1 MPSNSA
7 NTFLIKSKLVGRQE
21 ELDYL
26 SSLLDRRG
34 ENHFVYYY
42 AQGGYGKTR
51 LLEELQAIVAKR
63 GPMFRA
69 TGIIDLYHTDTHSA
83 SDIEK
88 AIVKG
93 LDPNNE
99 YFRNYRSKREDY
111 ELLRERGADPSLL
124 EKKREELGHTL
135 VEDWVK
141 PAVETA
147 KLVICFDTI
156 ELLQYE
162 SSVVEETIGEFTVDT
177 RVREWLLDKLK
188 QLNNVLVVFAGRP
201 KQRSGEETTDHQKRL
216 LDDMQEAFGDRFDP
230 RELSPLD
237 LEETKTLVRELSQ
250 QIEQRALQADSQSQ
264 SRHEIVPAK
273 YLELIHQL
281 TAGRPIYIHLIVDLL
296 GGLSPEPGALLE
308 KLDGYVDLANVREDD
323 PRLADARRA
332 IEAAILDAVY
342 NHAKELGGYISRIAL
357 MPKGVDDEILS
368 HSLGLPLEEAQDT
381 LEQLATLSFVKR
393 YATLRGAQMLHGERL
408 FLHDEMYQLL
418 SPIPYRRITERHVA
432 QGLIENHYDPKIE
445 SLEAEI
451 GELRHNGDD
460 KDTAQ
465 RRVWLRERLQKLQ
478 VERLYYQM
486 VRDPRRA
493 YQEYKDLSDQA
504 NRHRWV
510 GFGMRLLDEFLRF
523 YNTTERR
530 RQFEASGI
538 THEQVIRESAELWV
552 ERFYWW
558 GQKQRC
564 VTLAELI
571 MDDPQRFQ
579 IRDDDLALLGNICA
593 RWADAKA
600 DREGYDTAVV
610 ARATSFLARI
620 GDDPSSPDATLAA
633 ARLNT
638 SIGYQ
643 LRKGGQLRQATKSY
657 VAGNTA
663 YRRLERYKDELA
675 ILLNNLA
682 YAYARQ
688 GRFHL
693 ARPLASEALR
703 INESLNNDYTTGLTL
718 STFAAIEVLRGRFDE
733 AIAYGTDAR
742 DRFRRMQDPHGIV
755 LAYHSLA
762 RAERR
767 KAKESI
773 EKGRKLEDARGLL
786 ETARTY
792 LTNALEET
800 AHSGLDD
807 DRTLVYA
814 ELGRVL
820 REMGK
825 VASATGQ
832 HKESKD
838 YFQASKEQ
846 LDQALKGDQTG
857 VDRADILE
865 DIAELHAVQGAYE
878 SAYRSLQQV
887 EEALAPLGAQGSGQ
901 VAQNTK
907 LPSECYLPLGK
918 VERLRG
924 KIEFDKG
931 EEGDLTQALQHFV
944 NAYAY
949 FHRFSTETPE
959 KDQMTD
965 LVYDNLTRLD
975 IETQRQLVTTT
986 QQWAGNPSLSDDV
999 KGFTETLQDLTGIK

>member
-1 MPSNSA
+1 MPNKP
-7 NTFLIKSKLVGRQE
+7 TFLIKSDLVGRE
-21 ELDYL
+21 AELAHL
-26 SSLLDRRG
+26 TALLNRRG

-51 LLEELQAIVAKR
+51 VLEELQEIVKQH
-63 GPMFRA
+63 GSTFRA

-88 AIVKG
+88 ATVEG

-111 ELLRERGADPSLL
+111 ELLRERGADPGLL
-124 EKKREELGHTL
+124 EKKREELGRTL

-141 PAVETA
+141 PAVEAA
-147 KLVICFDTI
+147 KLVICFDTV

-177 RVREWLLDKLK
+177 RVREWLLDKLPK
-188 QLNNVLVVFAGRP
+188 LRNVLVVFAGRP
-201 KQRSGEETTDHQKRL
+201 KQRSSEETTDHQERL
-216 LDDMQEAFGDRFDP
+216 LSDMRKAFGDNFDA

-237 LEETKTLVRELSQ
+237 QEETKALVRELTQ
-250 QIEQRALQADSQSQ
+250 QIERRAIQADSRSDGQK
-264 SRHEIVPAK
+264 EIVPAK
-273 YLELIHQL
+273 YLQLIHQL
-281 TAGRPIYIHLIVDLL
+281 TAGRPIYVHLIVDLL
-296 GGLSPEPGALLE
+296 GGLSPEPRAILE
-308 KLDGYVDLANVREDD
+308 QLDGYVDLEDVQEDD
-323 PRLADARRA
+323 PRLETARRA

-342 NHAKELGGYISRIAL
+342 NHAGELGGYISRIAL
-357 MPKGVDDEILS
+357 MPKGVDAEILS

-393 YATLRGAQMLHGERL
+393 YATLRGAQMLHGDRL

-451 GELRHNGDD
+451 GDLRHNGDD

-493 YQEYKDLSDQA
+493 YGEYKDLSDQA

-523 YNTTERR
+523 YNTAERR

-564 VTLAELI
+564 VRLAEMI
-571 MDDPQRFQ
+571 MDAPQRFQ

-593 RWADAKA
+593 RWVDVKA
-600 DREGYDTAVV
+600 DLSGYDASVV
-610 ARATSFLARI
+610 DRANAYLTRI
-620 GDDPSSPDATLAA
+620 GKEPATPEATLAS

-682 YAYARQ
+682 YANARQ

-693 ARPLASEALR
+693 ARPLVSEALR
-703 INESLNNDYTTGLTL
+703 INEDLGNDYTTGLTL
-718 STFAAIEVLRGRFDE
+718 STFAAIEVLRGRFDA
-733 AIAYGTDAR
+733 AIDKGKDAR
-742 DRFRRMQDPHGIV
+742 ERFQRMQDPHGIV
-755 LAYHSLA
+755 LAYLSLA
-762 RAERR
+762 RAERK

-773 EKGRKLEDARGLL
+773 EKKRKLPEARSLL
-786 ETARTY
+786 ETARDY
-792 LTNALEET
+792 LRNALEET
-800 AHSGLDD
+800 DRSGLDD
-807 DRTLVYA
+807 DRRLVYA

-825 VASATGQ
+825 VATAMRQ
-832 HKESKD
+832 YKESKD
-838 YFQASKEQ
+838 YFQASKEH
-846 LDQALKGDQTG
+846 LDEALRGDQTSL
-857 VDRADILE
+857 DRADILE

-878 SAYRSLQQV
+878 SAYKSLQQV
-887 EEALAPLGAQGSGQ
+887 EEALAPQAAEEPGH
-901 VAQNTK
+901 VAQNTH
-907 LPSECYLPLGK
+907 LPSEYYLPLGK
-918 VERLRG
+918 AERLRG

-931 EEGDLTQALQHFV
+931 DEGDFAQALQHFV
-944 NAYAY
+944 KAYAY

-959 KDQMTD
+959 KDPMTD

-975 IETQRQLVTTT
+975 IETQSQLVTTT
-986 QQWAGNPSLSDDV
+986 REWADAQPFSDDV
-999 KGFTETLQDLTGIK
+999 KGLTETLRDLTGV